1 MNLKETNSTIGSL
14 AAVATWGIVFGICL
28 YWLPSAAPEIKAYS
42 ALIIFLF
49 LFYIGCFL
57 AIVRQLI
64 PQDSKALFYGTVV
77 AQLVSAFGLML
88 LLPIN
93 FLPILTIIWVSI
105 LPHVTTLKRSMM
117 IMLAVVI
124 LWFVL
129 YAIRWDEKNVWFT
142 ALLYSTFHLFAV
154 FMNYETVKAEKASQE
169 AIRLNKEL
177 QATQHLLSE
186 ASRQNERTRIAR
198 DLHDL
203 LGHHLTALIINL
215 QVASHLTDGEAKDK
229 VEQCHSLA
237 KLLLSDVRE
246 AVSTLRENQQLEF
259 TKMLDLM
266 CEQVPKL
273 KIHRDIQTK
282 ISLEQMDIAKALLSC
297 AQEAITNSLK
307 HANATDFWIS
317 LIESDD
323 NDNIELVLRDN
334 GQASGAI
341 KLGNGLKGMKER
353 VQELSGDFA
362 YTIENHSLVIKISLP
377 KQASASTPTNK
388 E

>member
-1 MNLKETNSTIGSL
+1 MKLKETNSTFGSL
-14 AAVATWGIVFGICL
+14 AAIATWGIVFGICL

-42 ALIIFLF
+42 LLIIFLF

-57 AIVRQLI
+57 TLVRQLI
-64 PQDSKALFYGTVV
+64 PQDSKALFYGTIV
-77 AQLVSAFGLML
+77 AQLVSAFALML

-105 LPHVTTLKRSMM
+105 LPHITTLKRSML

-129 YAIRWDEKNVWFT
+129 YAIRWDERNVWFS

-177 QATQHLLSE
+177 QATQQLLSE

-215 QVASHLTDGEAKDK
+215 QVAGHLTEGEAKDK

-259 TKMLDLM
+259 AKMLDLM
-266 CEQVPKL
+266 CDQVPRL
-273 KIHRDIQTK
+273 KIHKAIHTE
-282 ISLEQMDIAKALLSC
+282 ISLEEMDIAKALLSST
-297 AQEAITNSLK
+297 QEAITNSLK
-307 HANATDFWIS
+307 HSNASDFWIELS
-317 LIESDD
+317 KIDD
-323 NDNIELVLRDN
+323 KIILSLRDN
-334 GQASGAI
+334 GQVSGAI
-341 KLGNGLKGMKER
+341 KLGNGLTGER
-353 VQELSGDFA
+353 IEELGGQFDYSV
-362 YTIENHSLVIKISLP
+362 ENQSLVIKMSLP
-377 KQASASTPTNK
+377 KQAPVSIPTEK